1 MSGENMRIYSAVE
14 RTPDTAKKPIL
25 GGRMKGMTD
34 INPMYRI
41 KTLTERFGPCG
52 VGWYT
57 DILDRRTVEC
67 PSGEVMCFMDINLYY
82 REDPAGEWSEPVFG
96 TGGNA
101 LVAREKSGL
110 YANDEGWKMA
120 YTDALS
126 VACKALGICADVYY
140 EKDYG
145 KYTAPER
152 QQGGDAQPQGGRKG
166 PESAQH
172 GSGQAGSASARQGS
186 ALHAQSRQGAQPGS
200 GRFCGSSASEQQGN
214 APQQGA
220 PQAKAAPVMATV
232 QQIQFIRDFASDSL
246 YQSAMESFGAEL
258 ERMTYN
264 QGQKMIA
271 RINEEAR
278 KNENV

>member
-14 RTPDTAKKPIL
+14 RTPETAKKPIL

-67 PSGEVMCFMDINLYY
+67 PSGEIMCFMDINLYY

-152 QQGGDAQPQGGRKG
+152 QQGGHAQPQGGRKG
-166 PESAQH
+166 MEPAQQ
-172 GSGQAGSASARQGS
+172 GSVQAGSASTR
-186 ALHAQSRQGAQPGS
+186 HGAHP
-200 GRFCGSSASEQQGN
+200 GN

-232 QQIQFIRDFASDSL
+232 QQIEFIRNFASDSL

-258 ERMTYN
+258 ERMTYS
-264 QGQKMIA
+264 QGQKMVA
-271 RINEEAR
+271 RINEENR

>member
-82 REDPAGEWSEPVFG
+82 REDPAGEWSKPVFG

-126 VACKALGICADVYY
+126 VSCKALGICADVYY

-152 QQGGDAQPQGGRKG
+152 QQGGHAQPQGGRKG
-166 PESAQH
+166 TEPAQQ
-172 GSGQAGSASARQGS
+172 GGGQAASASARQG
-186 ALHAQSRQGAQPGS
+186 AQQAQGRQGAQPG
-200 GRFCGSSASEQQGN
+200 N
-214 APQQGA
+214 APQRGA
-220 PQAKAAPVMATV
+220 QQAKAAPVMATV
-232 QQIQFIRDFASDSL
+232 QQIQFVRDFASDSL
-246 YQSAMESFGAEL
+246 YQSAMESFGADL
-258 ERMTYN
+258 ERMTYS